1 MIIKNRN
8 TMNKY
13 IYLTFILVLGVVTS
27 CADLDI
33 PNENEPDAAKV
44 FASAADI
51 ANIPGGAFVNLHQAV
66 SRTVTGP
73 AWAANADVLN
83 CSWGNFGFRNMSW
96 EPRIPIDNSL
106 TSNDAAAIGD
116 CYGSLYSANSSGI
129 DLELYLAN
137 PDNLPVIVN
146 NVDITAMLEAVSSYI
161 VGRAHMILSVM
172 YDKGFNADGST
183 DLGGLE
189 FANYQEVRDFA
200 VMKLENAASVAA
212 ANTFTLPN
220 TYINGLDMTSDDF
233 ARLARTVA
241 AQAIALNARNSAENA
256 AANWAKVLTLTSGG
270 LNYDYAPIGDDN
282 LWYDDFKLLG
292 GGALV
297 NGNVAT
303 TWARVDCKVMNLM
316 DPNYPT
322 DWPATGIAGVAN
334 TADTRITS
342 DFLYMPDQVMPVDRG
357 TYRFS
362 NYAHNRYAVNSTAWA
377 GVPMP
382 HILKA
387 ENDLMRAEA
396 LIRTSGDK
404 AVAAGLIN
412 ITRVG
417 RGNLSTLTG
426 GESDAVLL
434 DAIYYEKIIELMN
447 TWGGRELAEV
457 RRFDKLRVG
466 SFEQLPVPG
475 GELTLL
481 GEEIYT
487 FGGVE

>member
-1 MIIKNRN
+1 M
-8 TMNKY
+8 MNKY
-13 IYLTFILVLGVVTS
+13 IFLTFILVLGVATS
-27 CADLDI
+27 CADLEI
-33 PNENEPDAAKV
+33 PNQNEPDAAKV

-73 AWAANADVLN
+73 AWSTNADVLAA
-83 CSWGNFGFRNMSW
+83 SWGNFGIRNMSW

-116 CYGSLYSANSSGI
+116 CYGSLYGANSSGM
-129 DLELYLAN
+129 DLELYLAD
-137 PDNLPVIVN
+137 PANLPVVVN
-146 NVDITAMLEAVSSYI
+146 NVDITAMLQSVSSYI
-161 VGRAHMILSVM
+161 IGRAHMILSVM

-183 DLGGLE
+183 DLGALE
-189 FANYQEVRDFA
+189 FSNYQEVRDFA
-200 VMKLENAASVAA
+200 VAKLENAANIAA

-220 TYINGLDMTSDDF
+220 TYINGLDMTSADF
-233 ARLARTVA
+233 AKLARTVA
-241 AQAIALNARNSAENA
+241 AQAIALNARNGAENTA
-256 AANWAKVLTLTSGG
+256 ADWVKVLALANGG
-270 LNYDYAPIGDDN
+270 IDFDYAPIGDDN

-297 NGNVAT
+297 TGVVAT
-303 TWARVDCKVMNLM
+303 TWARVDVRVMNMM
-316 DPNYPT
+316 DPAYPT
-322 DWPATGIAGVAN
+322 TFPSAPGAAAGVAN
-334 TADTRITS
+334 TADLRIAS
-342 DFLYMPDQVMPVDRG
+342 DFLYMPNQVMPVDRG

-362 NYAHNRYAVNSTAWA
+362 NYAHNRYAINSTAWA
-377 GVPMP
+377 GIPMP

-387 ENDLMRAEA
+387 ENDLMIAEA
-396 LIRTSGDK
+396 LVRTGGSK
-404 AVAAGLIN
+404 ATAAGLIN
-412 ITRVG
+412 NTWETRG
-417 RGNLSTLTG
+417 GLPALTG
-426 GESDAVLL
+426 AESDAVLL

-457 RRFDKLRVG
+457 RRFDKLQAG